1 MPKLLSAY
9 ISCRKRKR
17 NTINALKFEQN
28 LEKNLVE
35 LQQKF
40 INKTYCPGTS
50 ICFAV
55 TKPKLREIFAAD
67 FTDRVAHHLLV
78 NEIEEYFEHRFIYH
92 SYACRINKGTHLAAS
107 NLQKAMLKITCNK
120 TQPAYFGQ
128 FDVKSFFTSI
138 DKPVLFNMLSQEI
151 QKMKRSKLWQQ
162 EIQYLLQTVIFHNP
176 ADNYKTKGNLSLF
189 DDIPPHKSLFHTT
202 KTRGLPI
209 GNLTSQF
216 FANVYLNRLDQYVKR
231 VLKINYY
238 FRYADDFVVLSA
250 DKSQICKWREQI
262 NFFLQEKLKL
272 KLHPQKDKYG
282 SVYQGIDFV
291 GYFVKPDYMLCRKR
305 IVNALKQKL
314 YYFNQ
319 NENADPK
326 IMIQTVNSY
335 FGHFR
340 QGDCFQLRQNIYHRR
355 AQKLKKYAKP
365 APKYTHLTLR

>member
-35 LQQKF
+35 LQQKL
-40 INKTYCPGTS
+40 INKTYCPSTS

-67 FTDRVAHHLLV
+67 FTDRVVHHLLV
-78 NEIEEYFEHRFIYH
+78 KEIEDYFERRFIYH
-92 SYACRINKGTHLAAS
+92 SYACRTKKGTHLAAK
-107 NLQKAMLKITCNK
+107 NLQRAILKVTRNQ

-138 DKPVLFNMLSQEI
+138 DKPILFNMLSQEI
-151 QKMKRSKLWQQ
+151 QKMKKQKLWQQ
-162 EIQYLLQTVIFHNP
+162 EINYLLQTIIFHNP
-176 ADNYKTKGNLSLF
+176 ADNYKTKGNLNLF
-189 DDIPPHKSLFHTT
+189 DRIPPHKSLFYADKT
-202 KTRGLPI
+202 KGLPI

-216 FANVYLNRLDQYVKR
+216 FANVYLNHLDQYIKHKLKVKFY
-231 VLKINYY
+231 L
-238 FRYADDFVVLSA
+238 RYADDFVVLCQ
-250 DKSQICKWREQI
+250 DKSQIYKWREQI